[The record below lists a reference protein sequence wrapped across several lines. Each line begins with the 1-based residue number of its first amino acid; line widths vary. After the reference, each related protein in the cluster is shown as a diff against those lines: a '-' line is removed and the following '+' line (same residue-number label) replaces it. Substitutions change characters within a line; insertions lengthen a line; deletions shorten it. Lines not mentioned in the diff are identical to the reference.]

1 MILTAV
7 NILLGLIFI
16 YLSINNL
23 YFFTFGL
30 AAGLS
35 GKQKTRANTERPS
48 RIAVLI
54 PAYKEDIVIRT
65 VARKALEQAYPSDH
79 YRVAVIADSL
89 QKDTLDYLRSL
100 DLETVVVEFEK
111 STKSKALRAGMDALG
126 DTYDIAVVL
135 DADNIMAPDFLAKVN
150 QSYREGY
157 EVIQGHRTAK
167 NLDTHFAV
175 LDAASEEINN
185 SIFRKGHR
193 ALGLSSGMIGSGMAF
208 DYALFRRFMADVH
221 AIGGFDKELE
231 LKFNRAQYRIQYL
244 NDAYV
249 YDEKVQN
256 KEAFE
261 NQRKRWLSAQI
272 HYFKNYFPQACWHLI
287 RYGNIAYFDKAYQ
300 MMQPPR
306 VISLGGTALF
316 WVLSGLYSYFWADQW
331 PLPFASFLFWS
342 ISFALMVGALLFSL
356 PKRMYNAQ
364 TGRAVLILPGAIL
377 SMFLLLFK
385 LKGANEK
392 FIHTP
397 HKSNEE
403 HLPKL

>member
-1 MILTAV
+1 MILTAI
-7 NILLGLIFI
+7 NILLGVIFI
-16 YLSINNL
+16 YLGINNL

-35 GKQKTRANTERPS
+35 GKQKTRANTDDPA

-54 PAYKEDIVIRT
+54 PAYKEDIVIRS
-65 VARKALEQAYPSDH
+65 VARKALEQDYPSDQF
-79 YRVAVIADSL
+79 RVAVIADSL
-89 QKDTLDYLRSL
+89 QQDTLNYLRNL
-100 DLETVVVEFEK
+100 DLETVEVHFEK

-126 DTYDIAVVL
+126 DQYDIALIL

-150 QSYREGY
+150 QAYREGY
-157 EVIQGHRTAK
+157 QAIQGHRTAK

-208 DYALFRRFMADVH
+208 DYALFRRFMTDVH

-231 LKFNRAQYRIQYL
+231 LKFNRAKHEIQYL

-272 HYFKNYFPQACWHLI
+272 HYFRNYFPQACWHLI
-287 RYGNIAYFDKAYQ
+287 RYGNIGYFDKAYQ

-306 VISLGGTALF
+306 VISLGGTTVL
-316 WVLSGLYSYFWADQW
+316 WVLSGLYTYFLADQW
-331 PLPFASFLFWS
+331 TIIFASFKYWS
-342 ISFALMVGALLFSL
+342 ISMALMVGALLFSL
-356 PKRMYNAQ
+356 PRRMYNAQ
-364 TGRAVLILPGAIL
+364 TGRAIMILPGAIL

-403 HLPKL
+403 DLPKI